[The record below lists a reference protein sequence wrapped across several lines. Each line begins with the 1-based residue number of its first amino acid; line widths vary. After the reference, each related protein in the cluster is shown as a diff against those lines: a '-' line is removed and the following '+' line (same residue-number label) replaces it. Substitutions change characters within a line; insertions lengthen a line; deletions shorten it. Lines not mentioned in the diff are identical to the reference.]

1 MRTETEIKELLKT
14 SYADKLL
21 TDSQKKILQ
30 DDTVPDI
37 YEQGYAGEMPA
48 EESDRL
54 VIAWKYDRITTEKL
68 FGQSTN

>member
-1 MRTETEIKELLKT
+1 MRTKAEISELLKT
-14 SYADKLL
+14 SWAGTLL

-37 YEQGYAGEMPA
+37 YELGYAGEMPA

-54 VIAWKYDRITTEKL
+54 VIAWKYGRIPTEKL

>member
-14 SYADKLL
+14 SWGEKLL

-54 VIAWKYDRITTEKL
+54 VIAWKYGRIPTEKL